1 MKKTGMILPIL
12 FCCAAL
18 MLSACGKNP
27 TEEKPGEDLE
37 PVPEENTVLAEKA
50 EEVPEEPEIIICTG
64 PAVPSAQEL
73 ADGPHKY
80 LSVYQ
85 IRRAL
90 NHLVDEGMLQLGRY
104 NKKGYDRTYWY
115 TLTKKAEDLLHLCEM
130 DASYLQ
136 DASNK

>member
-1 MKKTGMILPIL
+1 MIYMFHKEI
-12 FCCAAL
+12 A
-18 MLSACGKNP
+18 
-27 TEEKPGEDLE
+27 EEFG
-37 PVPEENTVLAEKA
+37 LAEATLFYHIAYWVRRNRK
-50 EEVPEEPEIIICTG
+50 EKRNYHDGKYWVYN
-64 PAVPSAQEL
+64 SAQEL